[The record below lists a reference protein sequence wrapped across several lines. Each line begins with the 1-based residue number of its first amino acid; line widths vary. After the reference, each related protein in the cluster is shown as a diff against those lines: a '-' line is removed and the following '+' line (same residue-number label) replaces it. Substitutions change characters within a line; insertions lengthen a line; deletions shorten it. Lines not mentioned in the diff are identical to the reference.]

1 MENNTQKHIS
11 STELGA
17 LEFKEGD
24 LHYALQ
30 HVSYSG
36 ELFKDENGKIS
47 AQIIISDKFNF
58 DSIRTITDGISL
70 SNVANDFGM
79 VLQTLGMIQEFSIRI
94 EVEMDDI

>member
-1 MENNTQKHIS
+1 MNFGRNASFFRKAS
-11 STELGA
+11 RN
-17 LEFKEGD
+17 D
-24 LHYALQ
+24 Q
-30 HVSYSG
+30 HREPSLVF
-36 ELFKDENGKIS
+36 LS